1 MPLVSKRVHFEIS
14 LLLSTVAET
23 AGFEDMEY
31 LGLVGISHIAL
42 TSVSVWLVIET
53 RPPLFEWVLVSHSV
67 EFVVPVDSPV
77 EDVTVAASRKD
88 LLVAVKLIA

>member
-1 MPLVSKRVHFEIS
+1 MPVAVERVHLDIS
-14 LLLSTVAET
+14 LLLPAVAET
-23 AGFEDMEY
+23 AGFENMEY

-42 TSVSVWLVIET
+42 TRVSVWLVIET
-53 RPPLFEWVLVSHSV
+53 RPPLFEWVLISHSV

>member
-1 MPLVSKRVHFEIS
+1 MPVAVERVHLDIS
-14 LLLSTVAET
+14 LLLPAVAET

-42 TSVSVWLVIET
+42 TRVSVWLVIET
-53 RPPLFEWVLVSHSV
+53 RPPLFEWVLISHSV

-77 EDVTVAASRKD
+77 EDVTVAASRED
-88 LLVAVKLIA
+88 LIVAVILVA

>member
-53 RPPLFEWVLVSHSV
+53 GLPLFERVLVSHSI
-67 EFVVPVDSPV
+67 EFVVSVDGPV
-77 EDVTVAASRKD
+77 EDVTVAASRED
-88 LLVAVKLIA
+88 LIVAVILVA